1 MNQYEDNSDF
11 DLDNE
16 MRQIEQIQAVRDQ
29 RDKEKQRKLE

>member
-1 MNQYEDNSDF
+1 MTQYEDNSDF